1 MKFDQTID
9 LSGASPE
16 RVWAFV
22 MDVPSMAKCIPG
34 CDGVEDLGNNHYKAV
49 VKIKVGPIGLSLASD
64 ISIVEKDEA
73 NRTAS
78 LLVEAADKRVGG
90 AVKATMSM
98 KLTPE
103 GDGTKL
109 EVSTDANVMKNPMRK
124 PESTTG
130 HAPGTKMYRSACTRV
145 APCERADRR
154 NSGST
159 PENPAIVFSTTGKNP

>member
-1 MKFDQTID
+1 MKFEQTID
-9 LSGASPE
+9 LPGASPE
-16 RVWAFV
+16 RVWGFV

-34 CDGVEDLGNNHYKAV
+34 CDGVEDLGNNRYKAV
-49 VKIKVGPIGLSLASD
+49 VKIKVGPIGLALASE

-73 NRTAS
+73 NRTAA

-109 EVSTDANVMKNPMRK
+109 EVSTDANVMGRIGDFGQPIIRK
-124 PESTTG
+124 KADQTLQE
-130 HAPGTKMYRSACTRV
+130 V
-145 APCERADRR
+145 AANLRKALA
-154 NSGST
+154 T
-159 PENPAIVFSTTGKNP
+159 PA

>member
-1 MKFDQTID
+1 MKFDQTIE
-9 LSGASPE
+9 LPGASPE

-22 MDVPSMAKCIPG
+22 MDIPSMAKCIPG

-49 VKIKVGPIGLSLASD
+49 VKIKVGPIGLSLASE

-98 KLTPE
+98 KLAPE

-109 EVSTDANVMKNPMRK
+109 EVSTDANVMGRIGDFGQPIIRK
-124 PESTTG
+124 KADQTLQE
-130 HAPGTKMYRSACTRV
+130 V
-145 APCERADRR
+145 AANLRKALAI
-154 NSGST
+154 
-159 PENPAIVFSTTGKNP
+159 PA

>member
-1 MKFDQTID
+1 MKFEQTID
-9 LSGASPE
+9 LPGASPE
-16 RVWAFV
+16 RVWDFV

-49 VKIKVGPIGLSLASD
+49 VKIKVGPIGLALASE

-73 NRTAS
+73 NRTAA

-109 EVSTDANVMKNPMRK
+109 EVSTDANVMGRIGDFGQPIIRK
-124 PESTTG
+124 KADQTLQE
-130 HAPGTKMYRSACTRV
+130 V
-145 APCERADRR
+145 AANLRKALAA
-154 NSGST
+154 G
-159 PENPAIVFSTTGKNP
+159 

>member
-1 MKFDQTID
+1 MKFEQTID
-9 LSGASPE
+9 LPGASPE
-16 RVWAFV
+16 RVWGFV

-49 VKIKVGPIGLSLASD
+49 VKIKVGPIGLALASE

-73 NRTAS
+73 NRTAA

-109 EVSTDANVMKNPMRK
+109 EVSTDANVMGRIGDFGQPIIRK
-124 PESTTG
+124 KADQTLQE
-130 HAPGTKMYRSACTRV
+130 V
-145 APCERADRR
+145 AANLRKALA
-154 NSGST
+154 T
-159 PENPAIVFSTTGKNP
+159 PA

>member
-1 MKFDQTID
+1 VKFDQTID
-9 LSGASPE
+9 LPGASPD

-22 MDVPSMAKCIPG
+22 MDIPSMAKCIPG
-34 CDGVEDLGNNHYKAV
+34 CDGVEDLGNNHYKAT
-49 VKIKVGPIGLSLASD
+49 VKIKVGPIGLSLASE

-98 KLTPE
+98 KLAPE

-109 EVSTDANVMKNPMRK
+109 EVSTDANVMGRIGDFGQPIIRK
-124 PESTTG
+124 KADQTLQE
-130 HAPGTKMYRSACTRV
+130 V
-145 APCERADRR
+145 AANLRKALA
-154 NSGST
+154 T
-159 PENPAIVFSTTGKNP
+159 PA